1 MEATIIR
8 LDNVGSQAPMVVRS
22 ATFEEA
28 FGDYSE
34 ARGKGRARRKK
45 RKLERIANKREVRTE
60 RRKLKGDRQ
69 QERIERRRTR
79 KEGRQG
85 IRAEQQEARMGRRSR
100 RLAMRQ
106 ERGDARNLRK
116 MTKTQ
121 GEQERENY
129 ATEQELYRD
138 SLMPQDEQGGG
149 GADDQQGGGG
159 ADDQQGGGGYSDDQ
173 QGGGG
178 YSDDQQGGGGY
189 SDDQQG
195 GGGYSDDQQGG
206 GGFQD
211 GGNWATEPQ
220 YYEEEEIAYED
231 GGYGN
236 EGAYGDDE
244 SYESSYDQE
253 ASEFA
258 DDSYFNV
265 EGMDGKGAV
274 VPPAVAD
281 TVNKLKN
288 NEKAYKDLSVRRD
301 ERASAG
307 APTRGLDIQLQ
318 RCYGRIC
325 ELRQQLDG
333 YCNADGN
340 PNERRRR
347 KRALGR
353 ALGLGRRKRARVE
366 YGGSEV
372 PVSKNL
378 NPEISNQRIEIPAS
392 SNFDAYS
399 DLGRPVMVNGV
410 TQSDYSDYSSDLL
423 TDSAEPTTIDLFS
436 NFDGNS
442 GTTAKTVL
450 SIAVG
455 IGVGALAIYLAKRKG
470 WI

>member
-138 SLMPQDEQGGG
+138 SLMPQDE
-149 GADDQQGGGG
+149 QGGGG

>member
-149 GADDQQGGGG
+149 GA
-159 ADDQQGGGGYSDDQ
+159 DDQ

>member
-1 MEATIIR
+1 
-8 LDNVGSQAPMVVRS
+8 
-22 ATFEEA
+22 
-28 FGDYSE
+28 
-34 ARGKGRARRKK
+34 
-45 RKLERIANKREVRTE
+45 
-60 RRKLKGDRQ
+60 
-69 QERIERRRTR
+69 
-79 KEGRQG
+79 
-85 IRAEQQEARMGRRSR
+85 
-100 RLAMRQ
+100 
-106 ERGDARNLRK
+106 
-116 MTKTQ
+116 
-121 GEQERENY
+121 
-129 ATEQELYRD
+129 
-138 SLMPQDEQGGG
+138 
-149 GADDQQGGGG
+149 
-159 ADDQQGGGGYSDDQ
+159 
-173 QGGGG
+173 
-178 YSDDQQGGGGY
+178 
-189 SDDQQG
+189 
-195 GGGYSDDQQGG
+195 
-206 GGFQD
+206 
-211 GGNWATEPQ
+211 
-220 YYEEEEIAYED
+220 
-231 GGYGN
+231 
-236 EGAYGDDE
+236 
-244 SYESSYDQE
+244 
-253 ASEFA
+253 
-258 DDSYFNV
+258 
-265 EGMDGKGAV
+265 MDGKGAV

-301 ERASAG
+301 ERVSAG

-436 NFDGNS
+436 NADGNS

-455 IGVGALAIYLAKRKG
+455 IGVGALAIYLAKKKG